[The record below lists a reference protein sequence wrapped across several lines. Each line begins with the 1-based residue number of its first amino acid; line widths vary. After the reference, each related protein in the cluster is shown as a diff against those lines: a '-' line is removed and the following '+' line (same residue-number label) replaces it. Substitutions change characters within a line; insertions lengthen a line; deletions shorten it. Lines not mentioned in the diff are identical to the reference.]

1 MEEHFKL
8 EKPFVNSA
16 PARLYAMQL
25 KLRPLERGG
34 SLMPFSGELVHG
46 AWLHWMRNAA
56 PDISSWL
63 HDGNKRR
70 LFTCSSLQFPIPLAA
85 RLKAE
90 RENRHLALDPQ
101 KTYTIRITLLLGE
114 LFPLFYQTLL
124 GAQQNGGASPGFQI
138 GRQQFVLDHIILDAS
153 DASDWSGVR
162 AFQDMVDDA
171 SRLTL
176 GKASLLELEFTSL
189 TTFNWLYLP
198 NKLYGN
204 HYARLPLPQYIF
216 QGLANRWQ
224 ELAPS
229 ELAGVIQRD
238 RIEAYVQA
246 EGIVIDDYNLQ
257 THQVQFAAH
266 PQRGFIGTCKYLL
279 RGPDAPPADDSPLTI
294 RQQIYLL
301 SQLAFYTGIGY
312 KPAMGM
318 GQSRALP

>member
-1 MEEHFKL
+1 M
-8 EKPFVNSA
+8 EKPFASIA
-16 PARLYAMQL
+16 PARLYALLL

-34 SLMPFSGELVHG
+34 TLMPFSGELVHG

-63 HDGNKRR
+63 HDGNRRR
-70 LFTCSSLQFPIPLAA
+70 LFTCSSLQFPLSFAA

-90 RENRHLALDPQ
+90 RENRHLLLDPQ
-101 KTYTIRITLLLGE
+101 QTYTIRITLLLGE

-124 GAQQNGGASPGFQI
+124 EARQNSLEKSSFQI
-138 GRQQFVLDHIILDAS
+138 GRQQFTLDHVISDGEDAGG
-153 DASDWSGVR
+153 WSGFR
-162 AFQDMVDDA
+162 AFQDLVEDA
-171 SRLTL
+171 SQLTL
-176 GKASLLELEFTSL
+176 GRASLLELEFASL

-198 NKLYGN
+198 NKIYGN

-224 ELAPS
+224 ELAPP

-238 RIEAYVQA
+238 QIEAYVQA

-266 PQRGFIGTCKYLL
+266 PQRGFVGTCKYLL
-279 RGPDAPPADDSPLTI
+279 RGPDSPPIGDSPLTV

-318 GQSRALP
+318 GQVRTLP